1 MGGLMLNIEAI
12 KQIIPHRYPFLLI
25 DKIIKLEDESVT
37 GIKQVTYNEPFFP
50 GHFPQ
55 KAVMP
60 GVLILEALAQTGA
73 VLLLSKPEYQGK
85 LALFAGINKARF
97 KQQVLP
103 GDTLY
108 LEVTMIRIRM
118 GVGIANA
125 VAKVN
130 DRVVCEA
137 ELMFAVE

>member
-1 MGGLMLNIEAI
+1 MLNIEAI
-12 KQIIPHRYPFLLI
+12 QNIIPHRYPFLLI
-25 DKIIKLEDESVT
+25 DKIIKMEEDTIT

-60 GVLILEALAQTGA
+60 GVLIIEALAQTGA
-73 VLLLSKPEYQGK
+73 VLLLSKPEYAGR

-97 KQQVLP
+97 RQQVRP
-103 GDTLY
+103 GDTLH
-108 LEVTMIRIRM
+108 LEVTLTRLRM
-118 GVGIANA
+118 GVGIATA
-125 VAKVN
+125 TAKV
-130 DRVVCEA
+130 DEQVVCEA

>member
-1 MGGLMLNIEAI
+1 MLNIEAI
-12 KQIIPHRYPFLLI
+12 QNIIPHRYPFLLI
-25 DKIIKLEDESVT
+25 DKIIKMEEDTIT

-60 GVLILEALAQTGA
+60 GVLIIEALAQTGA
-73 VLLLSKPEYQGK
+73 VLLLSKPEYVGR

-97 KQQVLP
+97 RQQVRP
-103 GDTLY
+103 GDTLQ
-108 LEVTMIRIRM
+108 LEVTLTRLRM
-118 GVGIANA
+118 GVGIASA
-125 VAKVN
+125 IAKV
-130 DRVVCEA
+130 DDQVVCEA